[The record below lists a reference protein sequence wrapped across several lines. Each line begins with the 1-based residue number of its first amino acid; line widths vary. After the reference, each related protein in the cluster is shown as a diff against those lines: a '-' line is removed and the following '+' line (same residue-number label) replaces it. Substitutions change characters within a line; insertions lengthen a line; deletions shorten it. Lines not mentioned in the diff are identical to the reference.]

1 MSEAS
6 PTMNNSVEQYG
17 VEMEFGTELKQAVSD
32 EDGTRIVT
40 YKPFIKD
47 GEVTIYPVN
56 DSGQIIEG
64 GKPIFQDG
72 RWQNLTEPKYKSNR
86 TSTYQTN
93 TTISGIG
100 FIDTDGDGITE
111 PVGETFEQLKV
122 ATRNYNYATNG
133 ENPGWAEKDGPST
146 VDELQSEVDRIK
158 AEIAAVGTPSGGK
171 TSEDN
176 RTLNNLYR
184 ELRKAEKD
192 LATQIEFENKNQQ
205 VASGDMEGTSGA
217 AERAKYNFDN
227 DADIMFSTPML
238 YPSDLNLFQDHMRI
252 ECFAYEPPYS
262 KAFEPDNKG
271 GAFGI
276 QRGSPYRKKLGAGI
290 YLPMP
295 NQIMDGNQRMWTE
308 SNMNNQAL
316 DAIRSSSKNMVANKV
331 IDMIPGMGQANAMFR
346 NFLNFSSSMT
356 QQSGRAD
363 FMANQIS
370 QLVGRQGYDIS
381 SDQILARSAGVIAN
395 ANTELLFSGVSLRTF
410 EYSWVMSPRSSKE
423 AGYIRMILR
432 AFKQWSAPRK
442 TKKIYSGDTLVD
454 SGGGD
459 NRGTGQAGGPTY
471 FLGTPNIF
479 KLRFCTAGNKNIL
492 GVNKFKACA
501 LTDITVNYTPEGRWM
516 AFEGGQP
523 AAVSMTLKFN
533 ELEPIYNTDYSSD
546 IQEGR
551 NMSEDDTG
559 DLLPVLSIVQ
569 DTPETADVGY

>member
-1 MSEAS
+1 MSEAT
-6 PTMNNSVEQYG
+6 PTMNNSVETYG

-40 YKPFIKD
+40 YKPFIKN

-56 DSGQIIEG
+56 DTGQIIEG

-72 RWQNLTEPKYKSNR
+72 RWQNLTKPKYKSNR
-86 TSTYQTN
+86 TTTYQTN
-93 TTISGIG
+93 TTISGIAYVD
-100 FIDTDGDGITE
+100 IDGDGTTE
-111 PVGETFEQLKV
+111 PVGQTFEDLKL
-122 ATRNYNYATNG
+122 ATRAHNYATN
-133 ENPGWAEKDGPST
+133 EDNPGWAKDNSLST

-158 AEIAAVGTPSGGK
+158 AEIDAVRDGGPL
-171 TSEDN
+171 TYEDN
-176 RTLNNLYR
+176 RTLRLLNN

-192 LATQIEFENKNQQ
+192 LATQIEFENKNGQK
-205 VASGDMEGTSGA
+205 VGDMKGRSGA

-227 DADIMFSTPML
+227 DSYIMFSSPIL

-262 KAFEPDNKG
+262 KAFEAGNKG

-316 DAIRSSSKNMVANKV
+316 DAIRSTSKNLVANK
-331 IDMIPGMGQANAMFR
+331 ILDMIPGMGDANAMLA
-346 NFLNFSSSMT
+346 NFMNFSSGLS

-370 QLVGRQGYDIS
+370 QLVGRMGYDVS

-395 ANTELLFSGVSLRTF
+395 ANTELLFSGVALRTF
-410 EYSWVMSPRSSKE
+410 EYSWLMSPRSAKE

-533 ELEPIYNTDYSSD
+533 ELAPIYNTDYSSD